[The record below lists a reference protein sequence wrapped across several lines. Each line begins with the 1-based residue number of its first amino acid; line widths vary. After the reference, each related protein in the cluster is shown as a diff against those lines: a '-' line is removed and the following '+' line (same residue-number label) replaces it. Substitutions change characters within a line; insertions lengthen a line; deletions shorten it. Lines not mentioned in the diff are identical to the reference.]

1 MSEEKTNLVPSM
13 EEVEKSIV
21 SLEQSML
28 EFDHATN
35 ETQELR
41 RALVAKLMPAVMKL
55 DLNVDS
61 SSDPDLVASQSRVI
75 EQARQLLN
83 DIDSSAKNHVNV
95 KLKKSDIE
103 NNHQSNM
110 EIAKLLQKI
119 KIDVMNPNDP
129 NRPLVQSEEELDK
142 LLDKK
147 CEENGCVVLDTELGM
162 EDRHLPT
169 NEDKDDFEMKKE

>member
-1 MSEEKTNLVPSM
+1 
-13 EEVEKSIV
+13 
-21 SLEQSML
+21 
-28 EFDHATN
+28 
-35 ETQELR
+35 
-41 RALVAKLMPAVMKL
+41 
-55 DLNVDS
+55 
-61 SSDPDLVASQSRVI
+61 
-75 EQARQLLN
+75 
-83 DIDSSAKNHVNV
+83 
-95 KLKKSDIE
+95 
-103 NNHQSNM
+103 M

-129 NRPLVQSEEELDK
+129 NRPLVQSEEELNQ

>member
-1 MSEEKTNLVPSM
+1 
-13 EEVEKSIV
+13 
-21 SLEQSML
+21 
-28 EFDHATN
+28 
-35 ETQELR
+35 
-41 RALVAKLMPAVMKL
+41 MKL
-55 DLNVDS
+55 DLSVDA

-129 NRPLVQSEEELDK
+129 NRPLVQSEEELNK

-162 EDRHLPT
+162 EDRQLPT

>member
-21 SLEQSML
+21 SWEQSMF
-28 EFDHATN
+28 EYDHATN
-35 ETQELR
+35 EAQELR

-55 DLNVDS
+55 DLNVDA

-129 NRPLVQSEEELDK
+129 NRPLVQSEEELNE

>member
-28 EFDHATN
+28 EYDHATN

-55 DLNVDS
+55 DLNVDA

-103 NNHQSNM
+103 NNVV
-110 EIAKLLQKI
+110 K
-119 KIDVMNPNDP
+119 
-129 NRPLVQSEEELDK
+129 RPL
-142 LLDKK
+142 
-147 CEENGCVVLDTELGM
+147 G
-162 EDRHLPT
+162 
-169 NEDKDDFEMKKE
+169 

>member
-1 MSEEKTNLVPSM
+1 M
-13 EEVEKSIV
+13 
-21 SLEQSML
+21 
-28 EFDHATN
+28 
-35 ETQELR
+35 TQELR

-55 DLNVDS
+55 DLNVDA

-129 NRPLVQSEEELDK
+129 NRPLAQSEEELNE